1 MNTMSTAVSSAS
13 MEAHAPDFT
22 PATIRPPQARVAL
35 GFGTS
40 GIALLD
46 DELFSENAWPVVP
59 PVRLPERRVTQPCFD
74 AHQKWEGRVLDVDTS
89 AFTAIV
95 TDVKGGPDEEEVEFD
110 LEEVSPGDLG
120 LVKPGAIF
128 YWSIG
133 YYTEPSGQRSRSSI
147 LVFRRLPAWS
157 TKDLDQARNQ
167 AEELRH
173 RLGW

>member
-1 MNTMSTAVSSAS
+1 MNTMSTARSFAS
-13 MEAHAPDFT
+13 MEADAPDMT

-35 GFGTS
+35 GLGTA
-40 GIALLD
+40 GIALPE
-46 DELFSENAWPVVP
+46 DELFSESAWPIVP
-59 PVRLPERRVTQPCFD
+59 PVPLPTRRFTQPRFD
-74 AHQKWEGRVLDVDTS
+74 AHQKWEGRVLDVDSST
-89 AFTAIV
+89 FIAIV
-95 TDVKGGPDEEEVEFD
+95 TDAKGGPVEEEVEFD

-120 LVKPGAIF
+120 LVQPGAIF

-133 YYTEPSGQRSRSSI
+133 YCTEPSGQRSRSSI

-157 TKDLDQARNQ
+157 AKDLDQAKNQ